1 LHLGR
6 GLAGNT
12 NQSSIS
18 GLNAHTGT
26 DVEEEKGH
34 NDTETEEGRI
44 ESQHSGASEAVLNRD
59 EISERDI
66 E

>member
-1 LHLGR
+1 
-6 GLAGNT
+6 
-12 NQSSIS
+12 
-18 GLNAHTGT
+18 LNAHTGT

-59 EISERDI
+59 EIPERDI